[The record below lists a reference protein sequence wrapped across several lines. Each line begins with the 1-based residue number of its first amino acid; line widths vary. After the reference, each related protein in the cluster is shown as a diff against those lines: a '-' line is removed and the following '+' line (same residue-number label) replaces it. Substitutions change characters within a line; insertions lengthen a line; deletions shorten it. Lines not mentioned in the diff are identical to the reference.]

1 MPKLKP
7 DNTAPYLAL
16 GPQPI
21 HSAARAKRDA
31 EVRQNCYAILKLLV
45 FSAIAGALLAL
56 RK

>member
-7 DNTAPYLAL
+7 DSTPAYLLPASS
-16 GPQPI
+16 PI
-21 HSAARAKRDA
+21 HSAERLKREA
-31 EVRQNCYAILKLLV
+31 ELKANLYAILKLLV

>member
-1 MPKLKP
+1 MPRLKP
-7 DNTAPYLAL
+7 DNTAPYIAL

-31 EVRQNCYAILKLLV
+31 EVRQNCYAILKLLA